1 MDSSQILEIVKW
13 IVIVFIAGFI
23 GYFGK
28 HLSKIIIAF
37 FHQEK
42 EKGKGKEEK
51 EKEEEPRS
59 KETPKD
65 SYAFKNSYENKYE
78 RKLAKERYKL
88 EKERLERERKRQDD

>member
-1 MDSSQILEIVKW
+1 MDSSQILEIIKW

-37 FHQEK
+37 FHREK
-42 EKGKGKEEK
+42 EKGKEK
-51 EKEEEPRS
+51 EKEEDPYS
-59 KETPKD
+59 KGTPED
-65 SYAFKNSYENKYE
+65 TTAFKDSYENKYE

-88 EKERLERERKRQDD
+88 EKERLERERKRPDD